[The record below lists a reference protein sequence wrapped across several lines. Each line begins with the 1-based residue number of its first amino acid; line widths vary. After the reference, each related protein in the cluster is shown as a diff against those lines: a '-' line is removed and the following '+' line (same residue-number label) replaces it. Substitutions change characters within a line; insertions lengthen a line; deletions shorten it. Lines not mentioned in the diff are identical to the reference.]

1 MAKHHS
7 PLFDQMIQEAKD
19 KGIRVS
25 DKGNGVFI
33 LYPSDKTKPMHT
45 FHKGVLGEKPLR
57 KWLDKN
63 S

>member
-7 PLFDQMIQEAKD
+7 PLFDSMIQEAKD
-19 KGIRVS
+19 KGIRVVQRG
-25 DKGNGVFI
+25 DKFL
-33 LYPSDKTKPMHT
+33 LYPSDKTMPMHL
-45 FHKGVLGEKPLR
+45 FHKGALGEKPLR

>member
-7 PLFDQMIQEAKD
+7 PLFDLLIQEAET
-19 KGIRVS
+19 KGIRVVQR
-25 DKGNGVFI
+25 GNRFM
-33 LYPSDKTKPMHT
+33 LYPKDKSKPMHT
-45 FHKGVLGEKPLR
+45 FHRGALGEKPLR

>member
-7 PLFDQMIQEAKD
+7 PLFDAMIQEAIA
-19 KGIRVS
+19 KGIRVVQRG
-25 DKGNGVFI
+25 DKFL
-33 LYPSDKTKPMHT
+33 LYPSDKTKPMHL